1 MPHCSAEWNSQREK
15 QLHFQKKKTKIN
27 QTEFNQIQLA
37 ELIEVIRVST
47 NKRQYEQ
54 QARMIFREH
63 RRIVLTKY
71 EYLYFNSHKWLVF

>member
-1 MPHCSAEWNSQREK
+1 MKFSKRKTVTFPE
-15 QLHFQKKKTKIN
+15 KKKTKIN

-71 EYLYFNSHKWLVF
+71 EYLYFNSHK